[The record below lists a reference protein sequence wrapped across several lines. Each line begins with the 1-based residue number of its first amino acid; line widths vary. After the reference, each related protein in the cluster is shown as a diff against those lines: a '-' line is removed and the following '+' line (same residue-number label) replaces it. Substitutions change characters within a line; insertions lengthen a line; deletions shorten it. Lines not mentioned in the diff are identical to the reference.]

1 MDYMLD
7 IIIPRAE
14 LENIRMREVLREWG
28 GTAYSSSPK
37 LFVSDSNIEFVEIT
51 ELAYYDRILH
61 FLVNEDLIVLHLKS
75 HILYDL
81 ELFANKERQDGENA
95 LLIFLKG
102 LFRLSNF
109 YILLI
114 REDELIKKKFE
125 ISNEEELEI
134 ALLSSI
140 KWDSPTD
147 VLLYK

>member
-1 MDYMLD
+1 M
-7 IIIPRAE
+7 
-14 LENIRMREVLREWG
+14 
-28 GTAYSSSPK
+28 
-37 LFVSDSNIEFVEIT
+37 
-51 ELAYYDRILH
+51 
-61 FLVNEDLIVLHLKS
+61 
-75 HILYDL
+75 
-81 ELFANKERQDGENA
+81 FANKERRDGENA